1 MKTKAAVLNM
11 VKADLVLSIVWCSLF
26 KSHILSVGQRIRLVS
41 SVSGSLVRLHPIHIW
56 SEFSLHNSIIVYE
69 VSLLFNFEKR
79 KLVSNNLVKKTNKTH
94 VITLLT

>member
-1 MKTKAAVLNM
+1 MMKTKAAVLNM

-56 SEFSLHNSIIVYE
+56 SEFSLHNSE

-79 KLVSNNLVKKTNKTH
+79 KLVSKNLIKKQTRH
-94 VITLLT
+94 MPSHS